1 MEPPPD
7 LIKRRTPDWCLKNDC
22 LHSSLWIEGQGRRGS
37 GRGGRDDIELIVIPA
52 TLAIGLSALN
62 GGVEEVFTAQMSDD
76 CYHRHQKEP
85 ER

>member
-1 MEPPPD
+1 MD
-7 LIKRRTPDWCLKNDC
+7 RRSRSPRL
-22 LHSSLWIEGQGRRGS
+22 
-37 GRGGRDDIELIVIPA
+37 GRGGRDDIELIVVPA